1 MKRSV
6 KSRQIDSCVVSAG
19 TNGEYA
25 AGSKLARPANESAP
39 TIFQVDDVVLSR
51 SRSARM
57 PQRFFSAIITGIFLQ
72 ADFIG
77 SNIEVGVTESLVGPN
92 GENPMIGLPDAR
104 KILLFGLLGA
114 LGCLAGWFVG
124 EMFLWA
130 SLPASKE
137 AGGSLASKPVLPSLA
152 NQAEQSTPA
161 PPALV
166 GADLSFKRAK
176 PAPPPPAFPTGS
188 PGSAPAPPPAEFAQR
203 LEKAG
208 AKSGDV
214 QITLIWSNFND
225 LDLHC
230 IEPSG
235 EQIYYAQRRSKTGG
249 ELDVDANAGG
259 RPTNQ
264 PVENIYWPKGKAPL
278 GTYKVY
284 VNHYSNRGGKDPTD
298 YKVNVLVGGRRQE
311 FTGKISRND
320 PISLITEFEVKPGS
334 LEMPSDAPDLRLAVS
349 PELVVNQ
356 GSQNQLKV
364 RISRANIAGAV
375 TCRFMG
381 DLTGISAPEFTIAAD
396 ETEANAEITADA
408 AVALGTRT
416 LTLTASAGATKADA
430 NFRLTVNASP
440 PELRLAVSPALVV
453 NQGARN
459 RMRIRISRS
468 GLKGPVQVR
477 FQGDLQGI
485 APSEFSAGETDTEI
499 TAEIRAEAGAL
510 AGERTLTVTASA
522 DGVEANT
529 SFQLTVNQVS
539 PMLRLALPD
548 EIRISPGGKNQL
560 PVRIAR
566 DRFTG
571 PVTVRLDGDMDGV
584 SPEVFVIPSGRDD
597 EEVTLTATES
607 SLGTREIRVRAA
619 SGNVQTEGKLQI
631 IVAKPASTGGPRW
644 SWWLI
649 FVIGLWTALLT
660 LGLSLALVMGQNWYL
675 ARPWLSLGE
684 FAVVT
689 AGSVA
694 AGIIAGGVGQALYS
708 LLSLARLVPEIGF
721 LAGWV
726 LLGSLLGRGLVFF
739 IPNMSAWRAVAA
751 GSCGGLL
758 GAVAFIAVS
767 FVGDIAGRFMGAA
780 ILGLALGLMVA
791 IVETAFRKIW
801 LEVVDD
807 QGVVRVVNLGAT
819 PVFIGGDARRCT
831 VLVVG
836 APLKALKFWEENG
849 QVYCLDI
856 LAEKTYPVSP
866 GYRHPLKNSEVVVCS
881 NGRSAKLASASA
893 PAPAVRLKEPKPV
906 PPATVPMKKSLP
918 GPHSVT
924 APTPK
929 PAVSPKASQPPTAPA
944 SFSSKPVPP
953 PQKQTPSVPVTGACP
968 VCSAQVKGVAGKRRC
983 PNCWTMF

>member
-1 MKRSV
+1 
-6 KSRQIDSCVVSAG
+6 
-19 TNGEYA
+19 
-25 AGSKLARPANESAP
+25 
-39 TIFQVDDVVLSR
+39 
-51 SRSARM
+51 
-57 PQRFFSAIITGIFLQ
+57 
-72 ADFIG
+72 
-77 SNIEVGVTESLVGPN
+77 
-92 GENPMIGLPDAR
+92 MIGLPDAR

-152 NQAEQSTPA
+152 NQTDQSAPP

-188 PGSAPAPPPAEFAQR
+188 TGSMPAPPPAEFAQR

-235 EQIYYAQRRSKTGG
+235 EEIFYARRKSGTGG
-249 ELDVDANAGG
+249 ELDVDMNGG
-259 RPTNQ
+259 GAMTNQ
-264 PVENIYWPKGKAPL
+264 PVENIYWPKGKAPQ
-278 GTYKVY
+278 GKYKVF
-284 VNHYSNRGGKDPTD
+284 VNYFANHGGKDPTD
-298 YKVNVLVGGRRQE
+298 YKVNILVGGTRQE
-311 FTGKISRND
+311 FIGKISRNQ
-320 PISLITEFEVKPGS
+320 PKRLISEFEVNANS
-334 LEMPSDAPDLRLAVS
+334 FQMPADAPDLRLAVS

-356 GSQNQLKV
+356 GSQNQVKV

-430 NFRLTVNASP
+430 SFRLTVNASP

-485 APSEFSAGETDTEI
+485 SPSEFSAGETDTEI

-522 DGVEANT
+522 DGVEAIT

-571 PVTVRLDGDMDGV
+571 PVTVRLEGDMDGV
-584 SPEVFVIPSGRDD
+584 SPAVFVIPSGRDD

-619 SGNVQTEGKLQI
+619 SGSVQTEGKLQI

-694 AGIIAGGVGQALYS
+694 AGVIAGGVGQALYS

-836 APLKALKFWEENG
+836 APMKALKFWEDNG

-856 LAEKTYPVSP
+856 LAEKTFPVSP
-866 GYRHPLKNSEVVVCS
+866 GYRRPLKNSEVVVCS
-881 NGRSAKLASASA
+881 NGRSGKLAST
-893 PAPAVRLKEPKPV
+893 PAPTAV
-906 PPATVPMKKSLP
+906 PAKKSLP
-918 GPHSVT
+918 RPHSVT

-929 PAVSPKASQPPTAPA
+929 PAVSPKASQPPTAPT